1 VSGSIGLLL
10 YWSASGYGLPAPG
23 LKSEARRLEPM
34 TETTRFQDQDQELV
48 ATLFE
53 LGREVSAVLD
63 FDELLRRI
71 PGLIRRLTSFTV
83 FSVYML
89 DERRQDLRIAYAEGY
104 PLDMVLNFRLKV
116 GEGIVG
122 AAVAEEKPILVNDVN
137 TDPRYLGLVPGV
149 YAQLVVPLRH
159 KNRAL
164 GALNL
169 LSDKVGGFTKRDEE
183 ILVQFGVHVA
193 QALAN
198 ARMFE
203 QERNYAET
211 LETLTEIAREV
222 AEILDLD
229 ELLSRIAILAKRVI
243 DYRTF
248 GILLVNEA
256 SQQLEAKVALQYGEK
271 TSMLNIKIGEGL
283 VGYAAQHKAPLI
295 VNDVSKDPRYIQVLD
310 DVRSEMVV
318 PLMLKDRCIGVF
330 DLESPELNAFTQ
342 RHVEILGILASQ
354 AAVAIENAR
363 LYETVRDN
371 EVRLER
377 EIEFARRVQSAL
389 LPLGIPKGPKGVDL
403 GARFEPARQIGGD
416 LYDFLS
422 PDPSTLVIAVGDVSG
437 KGVPAALYGAFVGE
451 LVRSRTYRRRFTSIR
466 SSPGGVLASMNAIL
480 HERQLE
486 EYFCVLSYA
495 SFDFKKRQL
504 VIANSGLPYPIR
516 RTDGASSAIQLPGV
530 PLGTFPGTTYEEL
543 TFELK
548 AGDLYVFCTD
558 GIYES
563 EDALG
568 HEFGAARLIKVIDS
582 LADQP
587 AQKIVDGIF
596 AAVGAFR
603 ASRAPADDMT
613 GVVVRITT

>member
-1 VSGSIGLLL
+1 MAEI
-10 YWSASGYGLPAPG
+10 ASRPH
-23 LKSEARRLEPM
+23 
-34 TETTRFQDQDQELV
+34 DQELV

-71 PGLIRRLTSFTV
+71 PGLIRRLTSFSV

-89 DERRQDLRIAYAEGY
+89 DERRQELKIAYAEGY
-104 PLDMVLNFRLKV
+104 PLEMVLNFRLKV

-122 AAVAEEKPILVNDVN
+122 AAVAEERSILVNDVHA
-137 TDPRYLGLVPGV
+137 DPRHLGLVPGV
-149 YAQLVVPLRH
+149 NAQLVVPLRH
-159 KNRAL
+159 KSRAL

-169 LSDKVGGFTKRDEE
+169 LSDRVGAFTERDEQ
-183 ILVQFGVHVA
+183 IVVQFAVHIA

-203 QERNYAET
+203 QERSHAEA

-229 ELLSRIAILAKRVI
+229 ELLSRIAILTKRVI

-256 SQQLEAKVALQYGEK
+256 TQQLEAKVALQYGEK
-271 TSMLNIKIGEGL
+271 TSMLNVKIGEGL
-283 VGYAAQHKAPLI
+283 VGYAAQYKVPLI
-295 VNDVSKDPRYIQVLD
+295 VSDVSKDPRYIKVLD
-310 DVRSEMVV
+310 DVRSELVV

-330 DLESPELNAFTQ
+330 DLESPELDAFTQ
-342 RHVEILGILASQ
+342 RHAEILGILASQ

-371 EVRLER
+371 ELRLER

-389 LPLGIPKGPKGVDL
+389 LPLEIPKRPKGVDL

-451 LVRSRTYRRRFTSIR
+451 LVRSRTFRRRFTTIR
-466 SSPGGVLASMNAIL
+466 SSPAGVLASMNAIL
-480 HERQLE
+480 HERRLE

-516 RTDGASSAIQLPGV
+516 RTGGESSPIQLPGV
-530 PLGTFPGTTYEEL
+530 PLGTFPATTYEEL
-543 TFELK
+543 TVDLK
-548 AGDLYVFCTD
+548 PGDLYVFYTD
-558 GIYES
+558 GIYEA
-563 EDALG
+563 EDQLG
-568 HEFGAARLIKVIDS
+568 HEFGTSRLIKVIDS
-582 LADQP
+582 LADQS
-587 AQKIVDGIF
+587 AQRIVDGIF
-596 AAVGAFR
+596 EGVRSFR
-603 ASRAPADDMT
+603 AGNAAADDMT
-613 GVVVRITT
+613 AVAVRIAH